1 MKKDNAKLAE
11 LWRQFPCLL
20 SREAEDQIV
29 YDALP
34 QFLFYQKK
42 RGKAWCYCTACR
54 RSDVFQKD
62 VYADGIRVGGSDVPE
77 RLKHNDVGTCPM
89 CGHKVTYKCEGR
101 GHKYLRAWGNYAVFT
116 AKDNVLYINAVKVIV
131 SWSHIEEPYI
141 DYEYHRRYIFSEYGS
156 EEMRWTWQSGG
167 FTAMKAINEPVFGM
181 YNMGIDSMEYTH
193 SYTCIND
200 DAIGDTFLRYVPY
213 YDYCQSAD
221 VIHPVKFIELCAK
234 NPALCE
240 QLWKCGFSKVVTDMA
255 VGKSVFSKMINW
267 KCTEIK
273 KALGFDAKEMK
284 EFHDNGCYYSLRQI
298 YGYMLLKKIKGINGF
313 DERMNILKA
322 DGISLIEEEI
332 KLSRQMRASFV
343 KVRNY
348 IYKHCKSDRYGG
360 ALEWGDCN
368 RMMDTLGYPKE
379 SVLRFPK
386 SLRKLH
392 DRLVSETNAAEER
405 IRKAQDV
412 PNDLKIKAQE
422 EELSKLIYSN
432 LLYEIVLP
440 KDMQDIRDEGKVLDH
455 CVASYAER
463 HARGATHIFFIRKR
477 WNPEERWYTI
487 EVSAEGYIRQCYGY
501 KDNRT
506 VKKPDSIKQ
515 FEKEYRLFLDHVF
528 NRLSDKE
535 YGKEAMKLADNGG
548 NENGRNNN
556 NQLTA

>member
-1 MKKDNAKLAE
+1 
-11 LWRQFPCLL
+11 
-20 SREAEDQIV
+20 
-29 YDALP
+29 
-34 QFLFYQKK
+34 
-42 RGKAWCYCTACR
+42 
-54 RSDVFQKD
+54 
-62 VYADGIRVGGSDVPE
+62 
-77 RLKHNDVGTCPM
+77 
-89 CGHKVTYKCEGR
+89 
-101 GHKYLRAWGNYAVFT
+101 
-116 AKDNVLYINAVKVIV
+116 
-131 SWSHIEEPYI
+131 
-141 DYEYHRRYIFSEYGS
+141 
-156 EEMRWTWQSGG
+156 
-167 FTAMKAINEPVFGM
+167 
-181 YNMGIDSMEYTH
+181 
-193 SYTCIND
+193 
-200 DAIGDTFLRYVPY
+200 
-213 YDYCQSAD
+213 
-221 VIHPVKFIELCAK
+221 
-234 NPALCE
+234 
-240 QLWKCGFSKVVTDMA
+240 
-255 VGKSVFSKMINW
+255 MINW